1 MKRSVN
7 NSPSPSITGTV
18 WCYLFCREMHSC
30 LDKWFSKRVKKCQFP
45 KSAHICLKTLKPT
58 PPNFYIYHDAVQ
70 RVHVHFDLGF
80 INESNFLRVIFLH
93 NPWLSRYDTCYAKDC
108 FVIMPLIV
116 PKRSLWTRTVLYLRE
131 ACIGGKRVNKIKM
144 RPRLIFVKMTHWVTK
159 VHCSKIWVS
168 L

>member
-1 MKRSVN
+1 MWIIVLHHQSQARCGATYSA
-7 NSPSPSITGTV
+7 
-18 WCYLFCREMHSC
+18 EMHSC

-45 KSAHICLKTLKPT
+45 KSAQKCMKSLKPT

-70 RVHVHFDLGF
+70 RVHVNFDLGF

-116 PKRSLWTRTVLYLRE
+116 PPKRSLWTRTVLQSWT
-131 ACIGGKRVNKIKM
+131 RVV
-144 RPRLIFVKMTHWVTK
+144 LQV
-159 VHCSKIWVS
+159 C
-168 L
+168 